1 MVVHALPTLV
11 AATSE
16 QGLPPEKAI
25 VIILVFG
32 CVFVASAVGLFASK
46 KLLLAMA
53 NVIGSKQPIIARIA
67 CGIGVIASASFVVV
81 ATLKLLTLSGLCFFT
96 LYRFLTDDKP
106 SAAINWLVGCLAL
119 MLLGGAV
126 FIFTRK
132 PTHAP
137 HRHDAKPAQAKG
149 PPAKPAAPARSSP
162 SVSGH

>member
-1 MVVHALPTLV
+1 MRIEDLTTFVRVHWLEV
-11 AATSE
+11 
-16 QGLPPEKAI
+16 G
-25 VIILVFG
+25 
-32 CVFVASAVGLFASK
+32 GLFTLAAS
-46 KLLLAMA
+46 LW
-53 NVIGSKQPIIARIA
+53 IAFGPLRHRLPRVLTRL
-67 CGIGVIASASFVVV
+67 GRYS

-137 HRHDAKPAQAKG
+137 HRHDAKPAQPKG